1 MRRLR
6 RSTLP
11 QALGVQVMSE
21 HRAAAR
27 HQTLRTGIV
36 EFDNGTGSLI
46 SVPCTIRDVSGTGA
60 RLQLNSSLWVAEQFT
75 LVFSSG
81 LRKDCRVAWRKGRLI
96 GSAFAEGYAS
106 PDEQAVMMT
115 ADEQSRH
122 RLGIGARVK
131 AARETRGYTALQL
144 AERIGVFLALAESG
158 EADIPLYQLMH
169 IADLLMVGLDGL
181 VAGPAPEDV
190 DA

>member
-1 MRRLR
+1 
-6 RSTLP
+6 
-11 QALGVQVMSE
+11 MSE
-21 HRAAAR
+21 HRAAVR
-27 HQTLRTGIV
+27 HHTLRTGIV
-36 EFDNGTGSLI
+36 EFDNGTGSII

-75 LVFSSG
+75 LVFQSG

-96 GSAFAEGYAS
+96 GGAFTDGCASA
-106 PDEQAVMMT
+106 DEQAVMMT

-131 AARETRGYTALQL
+131 TARETRGYTEAQL
-144 AERIGVFLALAESG
+144 AERIGVTPAFLALAENG

-169 IADLLMVGLDGL
+169 IADLLMVSLDGL
-181 VAGPAPEDV
+181 VAGPVPEDV
-190 DA
+190 DAA